1 MRFIGVVALTISV
14 VAEVL
19 RPNGMS
25 LSLNGIS
32 YFLSPSLHEAL
43 PASLIPS
50 TIATQ
55 PFAFMPVTIIGNN
68 TAQDDLSNI
77 FSSWAQKDDVWQPG
91 FSEMVVLINSTGCK
105 STNTTFHAG
114 IQSVISCWKEAP
126 EIPPG
131 PYFLDTHGGELHRVY
146 RLYDDF
152 SGSFLESL
160 IQSPDGTFQTLP
172 AHISSSSSPTIG
184 TPSRLYFTRT
194 EEKPLAGIRVGV
206 KDLYDLNGVKSSRG
220 NRAWY
225 HLYPAANKTAPAIQN
240 LIDAG
245 AVIVGTQKLSQFA
258 NGENPT
264 ADWVSY
270 LAPFNPR
277 ADGYQGPSSSSSG
290 AGASIASYPWLD
302 LAVGSDTGG
311 SIRGPAGVSGVFGN
325 RPTHNLVSLDH
336 VMPLSPTLDTAG
348 FLARDPDIWGAAQ
361 AAMYKDNYTVFSQEN
376 MTYPQ
381 TLYTVGFPANNTP
394 QGAVLHRFANDLA
407 DLFATNVQEY
417 NISQQW
423 TLTGPESVRDLPLTE
438 FLNLTYAAL
447 ITKEQIALVKEPFF
461 KDYAASHD
469 GRLPYISPAPS
480 VRWAWG
486 ESQPDSIL
494 SDAIKNKTIF
504 MNWFNQK
511 ILPRDKDRQRC
522 SSGILLHA
530 ESTGSFGRR
539 DVYRDPP
546 TVPFGWSLSRMS
558 IFSEVPDSVY
568 PLGEVPYFSD
578 ITNHEESLPV
588 TVDIMVA
595 RGCDGLIPRL
605 AQDLV
610 GLGILKI
617 PKTGRSIEGG
627 SVLF

>member
-1 MRFIGVVALTISV
+1 MRFIGIVTLTISV
-14 VAEVL
+14 VAEVI

-32 YFLSPSLHEAL
+32 YFLSPSIQEAL

-50 TIATQ
+50 TIAKQ
-55 PFAFMPVTIIGNN
+55 PFAFIPITIVGNN
-68 TAQDDLSNI
+68 TAQDGLSKI
-77 FSSWAQKDDVWQPG
+77 FSSWARKDDVWQPE
-91 FSEMVVLINSTGCK
+91 FSKMVVLINSTSCK

-114 IQSVISCWKEAP
+114 IQSVVSCWEEAP
-126 EIPPG
+126 EIPSG
-131 PYFLDTHGGELHRVY
+131 PYFLDTYGGGLYQVY

-160 IQSPDGTFQTLP
+160 IQSPDGTYQTLP
-172 AHISSSSSPTIG
+172 SHISSSSSLTIG
-184 TPSRLYFTRT
+184 VPSRLYFTRT
-194 EEKPLAGIRVGV
+194 KEKPLAGIRVGV
-206 KDLYDLNGVKSSRG
+206 KDLYDLSGVKSSRG

-225 HLYPAANKTAPAIQN
+225 NLYPAANKTAPAIQN

-277 ADGYQGPSSSSSG
+277 GDGYQGPSSSSAG
-290 AGASIASYPWLD
+290 AGASMASYSWLD

-311 SIRGPAGVSGVFGN
+311 SIRGPAGVTGVFGN

-348 FLARDPDIWGAAQ
+348 FLARDPEIWGAAQ
-361 AAMYKDNYTVFSQEN
+361 AAMYKDNYTVFPQDN

-394 QGAVLHRFANDLA
+394 QGAVLHQFANDLA
-407 DLFATNVQEY
+407 DFFATNVQEY

-423 TLTGPESVRDLPLTE
+423 ASTGPESLRDLPLTE
-438 FLNLTYAAL
+438 LMNLTYAAL

-461 KDYAASHD
+461 RDYAASHD
-469 GRLPYISPAPS
+469 GRLPYIDPAPS

-494 SDAIKNKTIF
+494 SDAIKNKTVF
-504 MNWFNQK
+504 MNWFNEK
-511 ILPRDKDRQRC
+511 VLPRDKDPQRC

-539 DVYRDPP
+539 DIYRDPP
-546 TVPFGWSLSRMS
+546 NVPFGWTLSRMS
-558 IFSEVPDSVY
+558 IFSETPDSVY